1 MDSHNEGK
9 KQKSWHFMGQLG
21 LNICLFN
28 KTDVHINILLN
39 LQANMQAS
47 ARLKE
52 DTVYFT
58 TVCVTLDPEK

>member
-39 LQANMQAS
+39 FEYAGK
-47 ARLKE
+47 R
-52 DTVYFT
+52 
-58 TVCVTLDPEK
+58 